1 MQEEKTFVLE
11 IIRQDDL
18 LKMSI
23 FEPRDTHPTLKQ
35 YSQHRVEF
43 NEIDKLC
50 QEITAVL
57 NKAGSAQDPGIIKS
71 LQKTA
76 QALWGH
82 LLSRSVKEK
91 LKAIQPANLVLTI
104 DEELVNIPWE
114 LLYDGV
120 NFLCLNFNLGR
131 LVRTKS
137 SGAPAQYRSPAHIF
151 KMLILADPTADLKCA
166 YQEGLN
172 IKNQF
177 GHKHL
182 NVHIDFKSTSID
194 RLYVKKNLCD
204 YDIIHFAGHCEYD
217 QHSPRNSGW
226 VLSDGKFSIPDVLN
240 MGQAASLP
248 ALIFSNACYSAQS
261 SASGLIDPDYQKKN
275 YSLAA
280 AFLFSGVRHYIG
292 SIRKIEDSAAIGFA
306 REFYHHLISG
316 RSVGESVRLARIRLV
331 RGCGIVS
338 LHWSNYL
345 LYGDPS
351 FILFKAKPKAPKH
364 RYKINLRPGRKWLA
378 GFITLSAA
386 IGICIC
392 LYAYLPTLNPN
403 SYYLYL
409 KSQRLFNQGAN
420 LEVIQLANRIIK
432 QDPGFMESYRLLA
445 DTHLRLGN
453 KDLALKN
460 YFDYA
465 LLAEKKHD
473 LKRLCSGYIE
483 IGWFYQSEGEYPK
496 ALDFYNKALE
506 LSRKHNDKLN
516 EAVALRKLAVWHI
529 DQEEYDL
536 ALELLTKSSEINR
549 QGQHLY
555 DHRYNLACDYFD
567 IGLVFA
573 NKNDF
578 KAAEEFYRKSQ
589 AIFQKLKLK
598 HELSDYYFNL
608 GELYLF
614 EKQYQKAL
622 DHYLRGLKIDQA
634 QGNRLN
640 LPSDYNMVGELYL
653 EMDRIPEAE
662 HSFAQAVELAQSIRS
677 QPELASAYHNL
688 GLLYK
693 RSGKKNK
700 AKEYLR
706 LAQEIYALIDP
717 LAYREV
723 KDEILGMDGPGQPA
737 LTKP

>member
-1 MQEEKTFVLE
+1 MQEEKTFILE
-11 IIRQDDL
+11 ITRQDDL

-23 FEPRDTHPTLKQ
+23 FEPKDTHLTLKQ

-43 NEIDKLC
+43 NEIDRLC
-50 QEITAVL
+50 QEVTAVL
-57 NKAGSAQDPGIIKS
+57 NKAGSLQDPGLIKS
-71 LQKTA
+71 LQKTT

-91 LKAIQPANLVLTI
+91 LKVIQPANLVLTI
-104 DEELVNIPWE
+104 DEELINIPWE

-137 SGAPAQYRSPAHIF
+137 FGAPAQYRSPTHIF
-151 KMLILADPTADLKCA
+151 KMLILANPTADLKCA

-177 GHKHL
+177 SHKHL
-182 NVHIDFKSTSID
+182 NVHVDFKSTNID

-217 QHSPRNSGW
+217 QHNAKNSGW

-248 ALIFSNACYSAQS
+248 ALIFSNACYSARS
-261 SASGLIDPDYQKKN
+261 SAPGFIDPDYQKKN

-280 AFLFSGVRHYIG
+280 AFLFSGVRHYVG

-306 REFYHHLISG
+306 KEFYHHLILG
-316 RSVGESVRLARIRLV
+316 KSVGESVRLARVRLV
-331 RGCGIVS
+331 RDYGIIS
-338 LHWSNYL
+338 LHWTNYL

-351 FILFKAKPKAPKH
+351 FILFKPKPKVLKH
-364 RYKINLRPGRKWLA
+364 KYKINLRPGKKWLVRF
-378 GFITLSAA
+378 FILSAA
-386 IGICIC
+386 IAIFIC
-392 LYAYLPTLNPN
+392 LSICLPTLNPG

-420 LEVIQLANRIIK
+420 PEVIRLTNRIIK
-432 QDPGFMESYRLLA
+432 QDPDFADSYRLLA
-445 DTHLRLGN
+445 DTYLRLGS

-465 LLAEKKHD
+465 LLAEKKND
-473 LKRLCSGYIE
+473 FKRLCSGYIE
-483 IGWFYQSEGEYPK
+483 IGWFYQSEGDSPK
-496 ALDFYNKALE
+496 ALDFYNKALD

-529 DQEEYDL
+529 DKEEYDL
-536 ALELLTKSSEINR
+536 ALELLTKSAEINR
-549 QGQHLY
+549 QGQHLHAY
-555 DHRYNLACDYFD
+555 RYNLACDYFD

-614 EKQYQKAL
+614 EKQYHKAL
-622 DHYLRGLKIDQA
+622 DYYLRGLRIDQT

-653 EMDRIPEAE
+653 EMNRLPEAE
-662 HSFAQAVELAQSIRS
+662 QAFTQAIELARDIRS

-693 RSGKKNK
+693 KMGKKNK
-700 AKEYLR
+700 TKEYLR

-717 LAYREV
+717 LAYQEV
-723 KDEILGMDGPGQPA
+723 KDEILGLDNPG
-737 LTKP
+737 

>member
-1 MQEEKTFVLE
+1 MQEEKIFVLE
-11 IIRQDDL
+11 ITRQDAL

-23 FEPRDTHPTLKQ
+23 FEPKDTHSTLKQ

-43 NEIDKLC
+43 DEIDKLC
-50 QEITAVL
+50 QEVTAIL
-57 NKAGSAQDPGIIKS
+57 NKSGPADSGLVKN
-71 LQKTA
+71 LQKTG
-76 QALWGH
+76 QALWDY

-104 DEELVNIPWE
+104 DEELINIPWE

-131 LVRTKS
+131 LVRTQS
-137 SGAPAQYRSPAHIF
+137 IGAPAQYRAPAHIF

-177 GHKHL
+177 SHRHT
-182 NVHIDFKSTSID
+182 NVRVDFKSTHID
-194 RLYVKKNLCD
+194 KLYVKKNLCD
-204 YDIIHFAGHCEYD
+204 YDIIHFAGHCELD
-217 QHSPRNSGW
+217 PQSAKNSGW
-226 VLSDGKFSIPDVLN
+226 VLSDGKFSIPDVLS

-261 SASGLIDPDYQKKN
+261 RAAGSIEPDYQKKN

-292 SIRKIEDSAAIGFA
+292 SIRKIEDSAATGFA
-306 REFYHHLISG
+306 KEFYHHLILG
-316 RSVGESVRLARIRLV
+316 KSVGESSRLARIKLV
-331 RGCGIVS
+331 RDYGIAS
-338 LHWSNYL
+338 LSWSNYL
-345 LYGDPS
+345 LYGDPG
-351 FILFKAKPKAPKH
+351 FILFKPKPKAPKH
-364 RYKINLRPGRKWLA
+364 KYKINLRLGKKWLIRF
-378 GFITLSAA
+378 FILGAA
-386 IGICIC
+386 ISVCIYLCIC
-392 LYAYLPTLNPN
+392 LPTFNPG

-409 KSQRLFNQGAN
+409 KSQKLFNQGAN
-420 LEVIQLANRIIK
+420 LEVIRLASRIIR
-432 QDPGFMESYRLLA
+432 QDPGFIDSYRLLA
-445 DTHLRLGN
+445 DTYFRLGS
-453 KDLALKN
+453 KELALKN

-465 LLAEKKHD
+465 LLAEKKND
-473 LKRLCSGYIE
+473 FKRLASGYLE
-483 IGWFYQSEGEYPK
+483 IGWFYQSAGEYPK
-496 ALDFYNKALE
+496 ALDFYNKALD
-506 LSRKHNDKLN
+506 LSRKHNEKLN

-529 DQEEYDL
+529 DKEEYDL
-536 ALELLTKSSEINR
+536 ALELLTKSAEINR
-549 QGQHLY
+549 ERQHLY
-555 DHRYNLACDYFD
+555 EYRYNLACDYFD

-573 NKNDF
+573 NKNDL

-622 DHYLRGLKIDQA
+622 DHYLAGLRIDQA

-653 EMDRIPEAE
+653 EMDRLPEAE
-662 HSFAQAVELAQSIRS
+662 HAFAQAVELSRDIKS

-693 RSGKKNK
+693 KLGKKNK
-700 AKEYLR
+700 VKEYLR
-706 LAQEIYALIDP
+706 LAQEIYSLIDP

-723 KDEILGMDGPGQPA
+723 KNEILGLDNPAEPG

>member
-1 MQEEKTFVLE
+1 MQEEKIFVLE

-23 FEPRDTHPTLKQ
+23 FEPKDTHLTLKQ

-43 NEIDKLC
+43 SEIDKLC
-50 QEITAVL
+50 QEVTAVL
-57 NKAGSAQDPGIIKS
+57 NKANSQDPVLIKS

-76 QALWGH
+76 QALWDH
-82 LLSRSVKEK
+82 LLSRAVKEK
-91 LKAIQPANLVLTI
+91 LKIIHPASLILTV

-137 SGAPAQYRSPAHIF
+137 ISTPAQYRSPAHIF
-151 KMLILADPTADLKCA
+151 KMLILANPTADLKCA

-177 GHKHL
+177 SHKHT
-182 NVHIDFKSTSID
+182 NMHADFKSTNID
-194 RLYVKKNLCD
+194 RLYIKKNLCD

-217 QHSPRNSGW
+217 QHSPKNSGW
-226 VLSDGKFSIPDVLN
+226 VLSDGKFSIPDVLS

-248 ALIFSNACYSAQS
+248 ALIFSNACYSAGS
-261 SASGLIDPDYQKKN
+261 STPRLIDSDYQKKN

-292 SIRKIEDSAAIGFA
+292 AIRRIEDLAAIGFA
-306 REFYHHLISG
+306 KEFYHHLILG
-316 RSVGESVRLARIRLV
+316 LSVGESVRLGRIKLV
-331 RGCGIVS
+331 RDYGIMA

-351 FILFKAKPKAPKH
+351 FILFKPKSKAPKH
-364 RYKINLRPGRKWLA
+364 GYKVNLRLSKKWLA
-378 GFITLSAA
+378 WILVLSAGA
-386 IGICIC
+386 GIFIYLYIC
-392 LYAYLPTLNPN
+392 LPTLNPG

-409 KSQRLFNQGAN
+409 KSQRLFNEGAN
-420 LEVIQLANRIIK
+420 DEVIRLSSRIIK
-432 QDPGFMESYRLLA
+432 QDSGFIDSYRLLA
-445 DTHLRLGN
+445 DTYFRLGN

-460 YFDYA
+460 YFDYM

-473 LKRLCSGYIE
+473 LKRLSNGYIE
-483 IGWFYQSEGEYPK
+483 IGWFYQTEGEYPK
-496 ALDFYNKALE
+496 ALDFYNKALD
-506 LSRKHNDKLN
+506 LSRKDNDKLN

-529 DQEEYDL
+529 DKEEYDL
-536 ALELLTKSSEINR
+536 ALELLTKSAEINR
-549 QGQHLY
+549 ERQYLY
-555 DHRYNLACDYFD
+555 DYRYNLACDYFD
-567 IGLVFA
+567 IGLVFV

-578 KAAEEFYRKSQ
+578 KVAEEFYRKSQ

-598 HELSDYYFNL
+598 NDLSDYYFNL

-622 DHYLRGLKIDQA
+622 DYYSRGLRIDQA
-634 QGNRLN
+634 QGNRLS
-640 LPSDYNMVGELYL
+640 LTSDYNMVGELYL

-662 HSFAQAVELAQSIRS
+662 HAFTQAVELAREIQS

-693 RSGKKNK
+693 KLGKKNK

-706 LAQEIYALIDP
+706 LAQEIYSLINP

-723 KDEILGMDGPGQPA
+723 KSEILSLDNPGE
-737 LTKP
+737 

>member
-11 IIRQDDL
+11 ITRQDDL

-23 FEPRDTHPTLKQ
+23 FEPKDTHLTLKQ

-50 QEITAVL
+50 QEVTAIL
-57 NKAGSAQDPGIIKS
+57 NKAGSQDPGLVKS
-71 LQKTA
+71 LQKAA
-76 QALWGH
+76 QALWDH
-82 LLSRSVKEK
+82 LLSRAVKEK
-91 LKAIQPANLVLTI
+91 LKVIQPANLVLTI
-104 DEELVNIPWE
+104 DEELINIPWE

-120 NFLCLNFNLGR
+120 NFLCLSFNLGR
-131 LVRTKS
+131 VVRTKS
-137 SGAPAQYRSPAHIF
+137 AGAPAQYRSPAHIF
-151 KMLILADPTADLKCA
+151 KMLILANPTADLKCA

-177 GHKHL
+177 GHKRI
-182 NVHIDFKSTSID
+182 NVRVDFKSTNID

-217 QHSPRNSGW
+217 QHSPKNSGW
-226 VLSDGKFSIPDVLN
+226 VLSDGRFSIHDVLS

-261 SASGLIDPDYQKKN
+261 SALGLIDPKKN

-292 SIRKIEDSAAIGFA
+292 SIRKIEDSAATDFA
-306 REFYHHLISG
+306 KEFYHHLILG
-316 RSVGESVRLARIRLV
+316 KAVGESVRLARIKLV
-331 RGCGIVS
+331 KDYGIIT

-351 FILFKAKPKAPKH
+351 FILFKPKPKASKQK
-364 RYKINLRPGRKWLA
+364 YKINLRLGKKWLA
-378 GFITLSAA
+378 WLVSFSAV
-386 IGICIC
+386 IGICLYLYIC
-392 LYAYLPTLNPN
+392 LPTLNP
-403 SYYLYL
+403 STYYLYL
-409 KSQRLFNQGAN
+409 KAQRLFNQGAN
-420 LEVIQLANRIIK
+420 QEVIRLAGRMIK
-432 QDPGFMESYRLLA
+432 QDPNFTDSYRLLA
-445 DTHLRLGN
+445 DTYLRLGR
-453 KDLALKN
+453 KDLALRN

-473 LKRLCSGYIE
+473 SKRLSSGYIE
-483 IGWFYQSEGEYPK
+483 IGWFYQTEGEYLK
-496 ALDFYNKALE
+496 ALDFYNKALD
-506 LSRKHNDKLN
+506 LARKNNDKLN

-529 DQEEYDL
+529 DKEEYDL
-536 ALELLTKSSEINR
+536 ALELLTKSAEINR
-549 QGQHLY
+549 ERQHLY
-555 DHRYNLACDYFD
+555 SYRYNLACDYFD
-567 IGLVFA
+567 FGLVFA

-608 GELYLF
+608 GEVYLF
-614 EKQYQKAL
+614 EKQYRKAL
-622 DHYLRGLKIDQA
+622 DYYLRGLRIDQA

-653 EMDRIPEAE
+653 EMERFPEAE
-662 HSFAQAVELAQSIRS
+662 HAFTQAVELSREVRS
-677 QPELASAYHNL
+677 QPELASACHNL

-693 RSGKKNK
+693 KLGKKNK

-706 LAQEIYALIDP
+706 LAQEIYSSIDP

-723 KDEILGMDGPGQPA
+723 KNEILGLDNSNLPP